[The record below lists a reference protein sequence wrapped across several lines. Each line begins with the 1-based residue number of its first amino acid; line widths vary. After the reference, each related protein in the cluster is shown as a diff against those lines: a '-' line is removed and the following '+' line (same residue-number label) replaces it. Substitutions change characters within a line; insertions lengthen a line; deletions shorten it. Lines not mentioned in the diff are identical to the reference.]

1 MRRGPS
7 AVNALL
13 AVNKPLGLT
22 SHDVVSRVRR
32 ALGEKRVGHAGTLD
46 PAATGV
52 LIVGVGMA
60 TKLLGLITL
69 DSKRYRACVA
79 FGSQTDTDD
88 AEGQVIATAAVGDQ
102 LRDPEFARA
111 TLAALVGEHDQVP
124 PAYSAISV
132 NGKRAYAMARD
143 GQQVEL
149 EPRHITIHQTALLD
163 VAEKDGVLTW
173 TFDVFASKG
182 TYIRSIARDLGQSLG
197 TCAHLCG
204 LVRTA
209 AGPVG
214 LGDCVELDD
223 LMDGGADLV
232 AQSCLDPVAL
242 LGLPARQVAIEE
254 VADISCGRK
263 IACGTVV
270 AGDTERLLGNGEKCA
285 LFFNG
290 ALVGIWE
297 RRGNALACISNYPQ
311 AIVGVR

>member
-7 AVNALL
+7 AVNALF
-13 AVNKPLGLT
+13 AVNKPIGLT

-46 PAATGV
+46 PAASGV

-79 FGSQTDTDD
+79 FGAQTDTDD
-88 AEGQVIATAAVGDQ
+88 AEGQVIATAAVPDQ
-102 LRDPEFARA
+102 LRDPEFARTTVA
-111 TLAALVGEHDQVP
+111 GLVGECDQVP

-149 EPRHITIHQTALLD
+149 EPRHITIHETALIE

-204 LVRTA
+204 LVRTS

-223 LMDGGADLV
+223 VMDGGAGYV
-232 AQSCLDPVAL
+232 VERCLDPVAL
-242 LGLPARQVAIEE
+242 LGLPMRRVELGE
-254 VADISCGRK
+254 VADISCGRR
-263 IACGTVV
+263 IPCGKVTE
-270 AGDTERLLGNGEKCA
+270 AGTLRDLKGGEKCA
-285 LFFNG
+285 LVFNE

-297 RRGNALACISNYPQ
+297 RRGNALACVSNYPQ

>member
-1 MRRGPS
+1 M
-7 AVNALL
+7 
-13 AVNKPLGLT
+13 
-22 SHDVVSRVRR
+22 
-32 ALGEKRVGHAGTLD
+32 
-46 PAATGV
+46 
-52 LIVGVGMA
+52 
-60 TKLLGLITL
+60 
-69 DSKRYRACVA
+69 
-79 FGSQTDTDD
+79 
-88 AEGQVIATAAVGDQ
+88 
-102 LRDPEFARA
+102 
-111 TLAALVGEHDQVP
+111 P

-149 EPRHITIHQTALLD
+149 EPRHITIHETALLD

-173 TFDVFASKG
+173 TFDVYASKG
-182 TYIRSIARDLGQSLG
+182 TYIRSIARDLGRSLG

-223 LMDGGADLV
+223 LLAVGVDLV
-232 AQSCLDPVAL
+232 ADHCLDPVAL
-242 LGLPARQVAIEE
+242 LGLPARQVAIQE

-263 IACGTVV
+263 IACGTVA
-270 AGDTERLLGNGEKCA
+270 AGDTQRQLGNGEKCA
-285 LFFNG
+285 LVFNG